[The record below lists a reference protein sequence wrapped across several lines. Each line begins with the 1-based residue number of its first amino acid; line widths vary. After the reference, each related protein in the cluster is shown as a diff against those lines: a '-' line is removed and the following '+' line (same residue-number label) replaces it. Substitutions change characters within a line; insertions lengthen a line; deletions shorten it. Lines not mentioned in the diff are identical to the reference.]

1 MRGAAVLPGPL
12 TPRGAP
18 LTRSPRDRFDRLV
31 LDVLE
36 GLQERW
42 ADELGCV
49 DFAVEETPVL
59 PADWAASTVP
69 LASVLPRDGGGR
81 TRLVVFRRPIGL
93 RAESPEDLGALVLTV
108 LVEQVAE
115 LLGRRPEEIDPRYDP
130 D

>member
-1 MRGAAVLPGPL
+1 MMVS
-12 TPRGAP
+12 AP

-42 ADELGCV
+42 ADELGSV
-49 DFAVEETPVL
+49 DFAVEEAPVL

-69 LASVLPRDGGGR
+69 LASVLPRDVGGR
-81 TRLVVFRRPIGL
+81 TRLVVFRRPIEL